1 MEWPAR
7 ATTPAR
13 VVSRPPV
20 DSLINEIAVLLRTRR
35 VASGWT
41 IAALA
46 ETLGV
51 SQTRIQH
58 SVDQMRQLGY
68 EITSSERGAMHIAK
82 APDRMIDT
90 EILAGLRTRTFGK
103 QLHCYNRLGSTN
115 TRAMELAEAGSPE
128 GTIVV
133 AEEQTGGRGRLGRT
147 WHSPPGLG
155 IWSSVIL
162 RPQIPLQKAS
172 GLSLLAALAFAHTA
186 ENELGLKVDLKWPND
201 GLIDGRKVLG
211 ILTEVSA
218 ETDRVYFVV
227 CGTGINVSHIPT
239 DFPASLRTTAG
250 SLAIAMG
257 QPVDRIAFYR
267 QFLLEFETLY
277 RGFRRE
283 GISPYLDDYRK
294 RSILLGREVTVRQG
308 HTVIHGRA
316 TAIDDSGALIVHEG
330 RNDVI
335 VFAGEATLREQ

>member
-1 MEWPAR
+1 M
-7 ATTPAR
+7 
-13 VVSRPPV
+13 

-41 IAALA
+41 ISALA
-46 ETLGV
+46 EALGV
-51 SQTRIQH
+51 SQTRVQH
-58 SVDQMRQLGY
+58 SLDQMRQLGY
-68 EITSSERGAMHIAK
+68 EIAASERGAMQIAK

-90 EILAGLRTRTFGK
+90 EILAGLKTRTFGK

-115 TRAMELAEAGSPE
+115 TRAMELAESGAPE

-133 AEEQTGGRGRLGRT
+133 AEEQSGGRGRLGRT

-186 ENELGLKVDLKWPND
+186 EKDLGLKVDLKWPND

-227 CGTGINVSHIPT
+227 CGTGINVSHLPT
-239 DFPASLRTTAG
+239 DFPVSLRTTAG
-250 SLAIAMG
+250 SLALAAG
-257 QPVDRIAFYR
+257 HPVDRIAFYR
-267 QFLLEFETLY
+267 RFLLEFETLY
-277 RGFRRE
+277 RGFRRD
-283 GISPYLDDYRK
+283 GISPFLDDYRA
-294 RSILLGREVTVRQG
+294 RSILLGREVIVRQG
-308 HTVIHGRA
+308 HMEIQGRA
-316 TAIDDSGALIVHEG
+316 TAIDENGALIIRDG
-330 RNDVI
+330 RKDVV